1 MKNLTAG
8 LCVLMIV
15 FSCKSTH
22 YTPKNYTDIQLI
34 AGTSGGVSGMIREY
48 SLLDNGQ
55 LFQTKGITD
64 EWKELP
70 RLKKSLTR
78 DIFTRATDLDLET
91 IKFNHP
97 GNMTYYL
104 TLKRPSRSNTIK
116 WGEPGAPTPEDIKAF
131 YDFLMKI
138 Y

>member
-8 LCVLMIV
+8 LCVLMIL
-15 FSCKSTH
+15 FSCRSTH
-22 YTPKNYTDIQLI
+22 YTPKNYKDVQLI
-34 AGTSGGVSGMIREY
+34 AGNSGGVSGMIREY
-48 SLLDNGQ
+48 CLLENGQ
-55 LFQTKGITD
+55 LFQTKGITG

-78 DIFTRATDLDLET
+78 DIFNKVTELGLET
-91 IKFNHP
+91 TKFSHP

-104 TLKRPSRSNTIK
+104 TLKQPSRSNTIK
-116 WGEPGAPTPEDIKAF
+116 WGESGSPPPEGIKAF
-131 YDFLMKI
+131 YDYLMKI